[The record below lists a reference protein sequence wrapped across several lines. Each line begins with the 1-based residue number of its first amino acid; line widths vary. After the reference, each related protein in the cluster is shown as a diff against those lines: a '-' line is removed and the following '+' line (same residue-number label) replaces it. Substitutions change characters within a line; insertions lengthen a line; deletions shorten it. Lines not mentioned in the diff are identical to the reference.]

1 MERCSAFISTV
12 MSSPIRQD
20 GGQAQSARQGNTNK
34 LLLRG
39 NQIHCSAGGV
49 YLVVAACRSCST
61 CHTYTNGCVPFATA
75 NNNRKAHI
83 NTKKSYSQWG
93 AHITVQTTNP
103 SWPNR
108 PMGERYE
115 HTNTLATTSYRQG
128 VSFQKHN
135 TTKQEPTS
143 KKSPRHNNNKN
154 RSYEAERERESKE
167 RRQATGT
174 KTIPV
179 AAPWKALS
187 HLQQRERENL
197 SERGTV
203 IRPCPGWGER
213 TSSACIL
220 FKIVLSK

>member
-1 MERCSAFISTV
+1 MPHLHEW
-12 MSSPIRQD
+12 
-20 GGQAQSARQGNTNK
+20 
-34 LLLRG
+34 L
-39 NQIHCSAGGV
+39 
-49 YLVVAACRSCST
+49 
-61 CHTYTNGCVPFATA
+61 CVPFATA

-93 AHITVQTTNP
+93 AHITAQTTNP